1 MDYSCQTEMSRP
13 DVQCNLD
20 PRGLFAPHN
29 NLAELLALFGFQLRY
44 AGMSG
49 TSGLGNEVIVLPA
62 YINGSRAAGLTVSL
76 SSASDEQYTP
86 LDDHPPW
93 FQPECPVSVLG
104 NTATHPLTG
113 SESFEGIDGP
123 GRSC

>member
-1 MDYSCQTEMSRP
+1 MSRP

-20 PRGLFAPHN
+20 PGGLFAPHN
-29 NLAELLALFGFQLRY
+29 NFAELLALFGFQLGY
-44 AGMSG
+44 AEMSG
-49 TSGLGNEVIVLPA
+49 TSGLGSEVVILPA
-62 YINGSRAAGLTVSL
+62 YVSGSRAARLTKSL
-76 SSASDEQYTP
+76 SSASDEQCTP

-93 FQPECPVSVLG
+93 FQPECLGNVLG

-113 SESFEGIDGP
+113 FESFEGTDGP